1 MSWEVI
7 GNNIEMTRGDYGV
20 QLPIVISGPSLTSL
34 DAVKF
39 TLKDGVGGPVILEK
53 TFTNISS
60 NTVNL
65 ELSEADTAKL
75 QPRSY
80 VYNLDWYQS
89 GAFLCNIIGNASFKV
104 VGKA

>member
-1 MSWEVI
+1 MSWKVK
-7 GNNIEMTRGDYGV
+7 GDNVEMSQGDYGV
-20 QLPIVISGPSLTSL
+20 QLPFVISGPTITSS

-53 TFTNISS
+53 TFTSISN
-60 NTVNL
+60 NTINL
-65 ELSEADTAKL
+65 ELTAADTAKL

-80 VYNLDWYQS
+80 VYNLDWYQNGS
-89 GAFLCNIIGNASFKV
+89 FLCNVIGAASFKV

>member
-1 MSWEVI
+1 MWAAK
-7 GNNIEMTRGDYGV
+7 GNNIEMTQGDYGV
-20 QLPIVISGPSLTSL
+20 QLPIVISGPTLTSS

-39 TLKDGVGGPVILEK
+39 TLKDGVGGAIILEK

-60 NTVNL
+60 NTINL
-65 ELSEADTAKL
+65 ELTAAESATL

-89 GAFLCNIIGNASFKV
+89 GNFLCNIIGNANFKV

>member
-1 MSWEVI
+1 MSWEVK
-7 GNNIEMTRGDYGV
+7 GNNIEMTQGDYGV
-20 QLPIVISGPSLTSL
+20 QLPMVISGPTITSS
-34 DAVKF
+34 DSVKF

-60 NTVNL
+60 NTINL

-89 GAFLCNIIGNASFKV
+89 GNFLCNIIGNASFKV
-104 VGKA
+104 VWKA

>member
-1 MSWEVI
+1 MWYAK
-7 GNNIEMTRGDYGV
+7 GNNIEMTQGDYGV
-20 QLPIVISGPSLTSL
+20 QLPITISGPTFTAS

-39 TLKDGVGGPVILEK
+39 TLKDGAGGPVILEK
-53 TFTNISS
+53 TFTGISG

-65 ELSEADTAKL
+65 ELTAAETAKL

-89 GAFLCNIIGNASFKV
+89 GNFLCNIIGNASFKV

>member
-1 MSWEVI
+1 MSWDAK
-7 GNNIEMTRGDYGV
+7 GNNIEMTQGDYGV
-20 QLPIVISGPSLTSL
+20 QLPIAISGPTLTSS

-39 TLKDGVGGPVILEK
+39 TLKDGAGGAIILEK

-60 NTVNL
+60 NTINL
-65 ELSEADTAKL
+65 ELTAADTAKL

-89 GAFLCNIIGNASFKV
+89 GNFLCNIIGNASFKV

>member
-1 MSWEVI
+1 MSWEVK
-7 GNNIEMTRGDYGV
+7 GNNLEMTQGDYGV
-20 QLPIVISGPSLTSL
+20 QLPYTLKGPTLTSS

-53 TFTNISS
+53 TFTNIS
-60 NTVNL
+60 NNVVNL
-65 ELSEADTAKL
+65 ELTAADTAKL

-80 VYNLDWYQS
+80 VYNLDWYQD
-89 GAFLCNIIGNASFKV
+89 GNFMYNIIGNASFKV

>member
-1 MSWEVI
+1 M
-7 GNNIEMTRGDYGV
+7 
-20 QLPIVISGPSLTSL
+20 
-34 DAVKF
+34 
-39 TLKDGVGGPVILEK
+39 GGAIILEK

-60 NTVNL
+60 NTINL
-65 ELSEADTAKL
+65 ELTAADTAKL

-89 GAFLCNIIGNASFKV
+89 GNFLCNIIGNASFKV